1 MYRWF
6 RDVHLFVALL
16 AFPFV
21 LMYCVSTIRMVHR
34 SWFSDRVDW
43 TEREVEVGTFDAES
57 GRALAQ
63 DLLQK
68 HGLRGELTQIT
79 STDSGFRLE
88 IERPGMFNQVEYS
101 RQTGKARIRSGAA
114 NFMQVLAGIH
124 HITGLRHQ
132 TRVHNAWGI
141 SALVVSIAFAL
152 LGLTGI
158 YMWFHF
164 HKERKIGAV
173 LLALNLAYSL
183 SLIVLIRTA

>member
-6 RDVHLFVALL
+6 RDIHLFLAVL

-34 SWFSDRVDW
+34 SWFSDKIHW

-63 DLLQK
+63 ILLRQ
-68 HGLRGELTQIT
+68 HGLRGELTEIT

-101 RQTGKARIRSGAA
+101 GQTGKARIRSGAA
-114 NFMQVLAGIH
+114 NFMQMLAGIH
-124 HITGLRHQ
+124 HITGLRHE
-132 TRVHNAWGI
+132 TSLSNIWGI
-141 SALVVSIAFAL
+141 SALVVSIVFAL

-183 SLIVLIRTA
+183 SLIILIRTA

>member
-16 AFPFV
+16 AFPFLLV
-21 LMYCVSTIRMVHR
+21 YCVSTIRMAHK
-34 SWFSDRVDW
+34 SWFSDKIQW
-43 TEREVEVGTFDAES
+43 TQREVEVGDFDAAS

-63 DLLQK
+63 VLLQQ

-101 RQTGKARIRSGAA
+101 REMGKATIRSGAA
-114 NFMQVLAGIH
+114 TLMQVLAGIH
-124 HITGLRHQ
+124 QITGLRHQ

-141 SALVVSIAFAL
+141 AALLVSIAFAL

-158 YMWFHF
+158 YLWFHF
-164 HKERKIGAV
+164 HKERKIGTI
-173 LLALNLAYSL
+173 LLGLNLAYSL
-183 SLIVLIRTA
+183 GLIVLIRTA